1 MPHDKFGPGTPYW
14 ELGDEIK
21 ERISSMIASRIYE
34 KEELIANLRDFVDQ
48 NIIHAEFWD
57 TYSSLSG
64 VSGPP
69 DASSNFAKHERM
81 ISTVP
86 GYGFR
91 EVKYTPSLIGKRA
104 RLTIGPTGARLNL
117 HIPEA
122 FLAQISVYPPRQSRD
137 GVALGGQ
144 KVCMIGLHTRE
155 AWAEFEGYTKETWVR
170 IKRSELKKGTRGH
183 GHCKPVYSK
192 HYSTPAYGCI
202 QWTPH
207 RKFKISLNKS
217 GAWENLEVK
226 VIEVNGDRYSHEL
239 FVRIPSE
246 IMWAWYVPANI
257 E

>member
-14 ELGDEIK
+14 ELGDELK

-34 KEELIANLRDFVDQ
+34 KEELIAALTLAAD
-48 NIIHAEFWD
+48 AL
-57 TYSSLSG
+57 SSVSADALSS
-64 VSGPP
+64 VLGPP
-69 DASSNFAKHERM
+69 GASSNFAKNFAKHERM

-155 AWAEFEGYTKETWVR
+155 AWAEFEGYAKETWVR
-170 IKRSELKKGTRGH
+170 IKRSELKKGTQGH

-217 GAWENLEVK
+217 GTWENLEVK

-239 FVRIPSE
+239 FVRIPQNVRMNPYSK
-246 IMWAWYVPANI
+246 
-257 E
+257 